1 MENGTNIIF
10 WIFQIIIYII
20 YYNIILIRLHYIS
33 IILGSS
39 SQNILLSLKRQK
51 HKVYAPYLIERIEDL
66 YTHKHT
72 HIHTHAHTRTC
83 VHICLVTISGLNF

>member
-51 HKVYAPYLIERIEDL
+51 HKVYAPYLIEWIEDL